1 MEFYKSEG
9 LSRPVEIDFKSSPTT
24 VFIRKNIE
32 EIQKTDEETGET
44 FTAYQY
50 DEARV
55 SKADYIAMLKERQDE
70 TDAAM
75 LELILITFGG
85 ENDG

>member
-1 MEFYKSEG
+1 MEFYKSEA

-24 VFIRKNIE
+24 VFIRKNVE

-55 SKADYIAMLKERQDE
+55 SKTDYIAMLNERQDE
-70 TDAAM
+70 TDAAV